1 MDQQPSICRIVRYV
15 TSTGKVRPAI
25 VVEVNKKRLL
35 ESPPPGSPAVQAT
48 VNLQVFTDG
57 TNDHMWIGAGGAAG
71 IPSLV
76 WVKAV
81 PYCAQGTA
89 DGESFVPET
98 WHWPP
103 RG

>member
-1 MDQQPSICRIVRYV
+1 MDQQPSINRVVRYV
-15 TSTGKVRPAI
+15 TPTGKIRPAM
-25 VVEVNKKRLL
+25 VVEVNKPSTL
-35 ESPPPGSPAVQAT
+35 ECPPPGSPPVQRT

-57 TNDHMWIGAGGAAG
+57 TNDHEWIGTGT

-81 PYCAQGTA
+81 PYCAQGTT
-89 DGESFVPET
+89 DGESHVPET